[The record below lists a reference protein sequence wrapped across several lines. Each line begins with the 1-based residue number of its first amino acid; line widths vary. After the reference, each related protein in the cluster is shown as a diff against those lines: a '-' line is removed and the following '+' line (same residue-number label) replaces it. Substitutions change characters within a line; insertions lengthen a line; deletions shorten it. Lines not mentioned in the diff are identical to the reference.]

1 MFLGFFKIASSAVIQ
16 IFILGALGYL
26 LVKRNFL
33 RDEGLNILSR
43 LSIDITLPIMIFCQ
57 LSRNF
62 TFGFYADWYVF
73 PLISIVLTILGL
85 GIGWFFSQFIHGHEH
100 KMQFLSLAAF
110 QNSGYLPLALVA
122 ALLPESEASTMFIYI
137 FLFLIGF
144 NSLMFSL
151 GLHMLTFTKD
161 KKFELMN
168 LFSPPVLTTLMTL
181 ILVFFKVN
189 QFVPEFVFRPL
200 KMIGDTTLPL
210 AMLVIGGSLAQI
222 KLRHINKKAMAL
234 LVLAKLVILPVL
246 GLLFLFKFRLPNLI
260 GLLILIELVVP
271 SATSNTLIIRQY
283 NKEDLLISQGVF
295 LTHILSIISIPV
307 FLSLYFT
314 LSVIK

>member
-1 MFLGFFKIASSAVIQ
+1 MFLGFFKLTVASVIE
-16 IFILGALGYL
+16 IFILGAIGYF
-26 LVKRNFL
+26 LVKRNVL
-33 RDEGLNILSR
+33 KDEGLNILSR
-43 LSIDITLPIMIFCQ
+43 LTINITLPLLIFCL
-57 LSRNF
+57 LSKDFSFNLF
-62 TFGFYADWYVF
+62 PKWWVF
-73 PLISIVLTILGL
+73 PLISLAITLAGLIVAGAFV
-85 GIGWFFSQFIHGHEH
+85 GFIAGHEH

-122 ALLPESEASTMFIYI
+122 ALLPELEASTMFIYI

-161 KKFELMN
+161 KKFELFN
-168 LFSPPVLTTLMTL
+168 LFSPPVLTTAITL
-181 ILVFFKVN
+181 IFVFFKIN

-200 KMIGDTTLPL
+200 KMVGDTTLPL

-260 GLLILIELVVP
+260 GLLILIELAVP